1 MCLDKAYI
9 LSAQFQNQT
18 KHCWSLNDF
27 LIVLGN
33 LDALRSDTASIAG
46 QLLEEVSFVK
56 MVSKML
62 HFLSVSHTYISKSIS
77 QTYSQV
83 FKSYVINCA
92 VVCSVCASEIICKPI
107 LTVTASRNTEF

>member
-9 LSAQFQNQT
+9 LRAQFQNQT

-46 QLLEEVSFVK
+46 QLMKEVSLVK

-62 HFLSVSHTYISKSIS
+62 YFLK
-77 QTYSQV
+77 
-83 FKSYVINCA
+83 C
-92 VVCSVCASEIICKPI
+92 
-107 LTVTASRNTEF
+107 LTDLHIKVNPKHIPKYWKVT

>member
-9 LSAQFQNQT
+9 LSAQFQKQT

-33 LDALRSDTASIAG
+33 LDALRSGTASIG
-46 QLLEEVSFVK
+46 DRLLEEVSFIK

-62 HFLSVSHTYISKSIS
+62 HFVSHIPTYQCQS
-77 QTYSQV
+77 QAFS
-83 FKSYVINCA
+83 
-92 VVCSVCASEIICKPI
+92 
-107 LTVTASRNTEF
+107 

>member
-1 MCLDKAYI
+1 MFVEEDWLKKKVKNNVFITCLDKAYI
-9 LSAQFQNQT
+9 LSSHFQNQT

-56 MVSKML
+56 TVSRML
-62 HFLSVSHTYISKSIS
+62 HLVSV
-77 QTYSQV
+77 
-83 FKSYVINCA
+83 
-92 VVCSVCASEIICKPI
+92 
-107 LTVTASRNTEF
+107 

>member
-9 LSAQFQNQT
+9 SSAQFQNQT

-46 QLLEEVSFVK
+46 QLLKEVSFVK

-62 HFLSVSHTYISKSIS
+62 SF
-77 QTYSQV
+77 
-83 FKSYVINCA
+83 FKS
-92 VVCSVCASEIICKPI
+92 
-107 LTVTASRNTEF
+107 LTYLNIKVNLKCIPKCLEVM

>member
-1 MCLDKAYI
+1 MYVFVEEDWLKKKVKNNVFIMCLDKAYI
-9 LSAQFQNQT
+9 LSAQFQDQT

-56 MVSKML
+56 IVSKML
-62 HFLSVSHTYISKSIS
+62 YFLSVSHTYKSKSIS
-77 QTYSQV
+77 SI
-83 FKSYVINCA
+83 FL
-92 VVCSVCASEIICKPI
+92 SV
-107 LTVTASRNTEF
+107 